1 MLFNIDRFKTE
12 KERKESK
19 VYAILSKYMQTRN
32 VNQCRNYV
40 QKMCNKFQRYEQ
52 VIDFFR
58 ESLPLFEEKYREERE
73 KIEKIIFPLKTI
85 SKMFKGEKKD
95 SQQQD
100 SEGKDEEIKE
110 EEVKKEESVGEKR
123 ENPSE
128 LDEAEDTMSKAN
140 KESNRLLLTL

>member
-40 QKMCNKFQRYEQ
+40 QKMCKKFQRHEQ

-85 SKMFKGEKKD
+85 SKMFKGEKKEKLNN
-95 SQQQD
+95 
-100 SEGKDEEIKE
+100 EG
-110 EEVKKEESVGEKR
+110 
-123 ENPSE
+123 
-128 LDEAEDTMSKAN
+128 
-140 KESNRLLLTL
+140 